1 MSNGPQPIP
10 DATSTQVRPL
20 LAEAELVALREPL
33 RRYVISRIGDS
44 HRVDDIVQE
53 TLTRMIQVVDRLE
66 VRTLTAYAMT
76 VARHQIASTARL
88 DQTERRNLPRLVD
101 LVEPA
106 RPDERVTAGESRRAL
121 EGETAYEQMP
131 LRPSG
136 DFRGRPPTAGSAAF
150 GWQASSPPVAVPG
163 YDEAAR
169 QGLPASAQPG
179 RFTGTVG

>member
-33 RRYVISRIGDS
+33 RRYVVSRIGDS

-53 TLTRMIQVVDRLE
+53 TLTRMIQVLDRLE

-106 RPDERVTAGESRRAL
+106 RPDERVT
-121 EGETAYEQMP
+121 
-131 LRPSG
+131 
-136 DFRGRPPTAGSAAF
+136 
-150 GWQASSPPVAVPG
+150 
-163 YDEAAR
+163 
-169 QGLPASAQPG
+169 PASPAGPSRQRWQGCRRIAG
-179 RFTGTVG
+179 RCWWLTTCTASHSPR